1 MKLTQLSS
9 FAYSP
14 KNRYLRITKDEHYS
28 QDQHYL
34 TNVQVGVFA
43 ECPLHYGL
51 KIALHNK
58 IFLPKHTL
66 FENK

>member
-1 MKLTQLSS
+1 MES
-9 FAYSP
+9 A
-14 KNRYLRITKDEHYS
+14 S
-28 QDQHYL
+28 QTVTL
-34 TNVQVGVFA
+34 KSIACPEGVSAIQVGVFA